1 MLARREFLKLSVMM
15 AAGAVIPLSLV
26 KDAVAVEQ
34 APLAI
39 NDAPPIFHLHG
50 HKKSGCAF
58 HPEKVDLWAG
68 GGAQL
73 PDFL

>member
-1 MLARREFLKLSVMM
+1 MLARRKFLKLSVLM

-26 KDAVAVEQ
+26 KDVVAIEP

-39 NDAPPIFHLHG
+39 KKSPPIFHLHG
-50 HKKSGCAF
+50 DKKSGCAF

-68 GGAQL
+68 GGSQL
-73 PDFL
+73 PEYL